1 MSAVVGLR
9 LGKNSTDTWNEKEF
23 RIDTEHTEVQTVIM
37 TNGPG
42 LTGGLWEA
50 AQENLVANVVGVYKV
65 GQVSLILPGAVAISR
80 VIREVGPAT
89 WEVEVV
95 FSNVQKRSDA
105 VNPQNEPWDLDPE
118 WSWSYENMEM
128 PLTADA
134 QNAARGITNSAGEPL
149 PPSTTQLAITVLTIR
164 RAEATFN
171 DSVIDDYVNHV
182 NSSSF
187 WGRAKNKALM
197 AGITAN
203 QARRDLTKY
212 WMVEYV
218 IKFSPLPDGWTFKPL
233 DEGTYYWSGGVGTGI
248 KIPFGDDAFQQ
259 VVGNLNGSGGKN
271 TNPLTPSFVTPPYNR
286 YDEVNFNTLSLGPW
300 TW

>member
-9 LGKNSTDTWNEKEF
+9 LGKNSTDIWNEKEF

-37 TNGPG
+37 TNGAG

-80 VIREVGPAT
+80 AIREVGPAT

-171 DSVIDDYVNHV
+171 DATIDDYVNHV

-271 TNPLTPSFVTPPYNR
+271 TNPLTPSFVSPPYNR
-286 YDEVNFNTLSLGPW
+286 YDEVNFNSLSLGPW